1 VGTEVGEQPMKSKFS
16 VKNISWDT
24 DGEEVDLP
32 TSTTLEVEL
41 EEDDDIDTV
50 IGDALSD
57 KFGFCLFSFD
67 YEKAI

>member
-1 VGTEVGEQPMKSKFS
+1 MKSKFS